1 MVDPIDEYVI
11 QQLKDFEGFKLKNAS
26 KEGLDLEQT

>member
-11 QQLKDFEGFKLKNAS
+11 QQLKDFEGAKIKNCS
-26 KEGLDLEQT
+26 K

>member
-11 QQLKDFEGFKLKNAS
+11 QQLKDFDGHKIKNAS
-26 KEGLDLEQT
+26 KEGL